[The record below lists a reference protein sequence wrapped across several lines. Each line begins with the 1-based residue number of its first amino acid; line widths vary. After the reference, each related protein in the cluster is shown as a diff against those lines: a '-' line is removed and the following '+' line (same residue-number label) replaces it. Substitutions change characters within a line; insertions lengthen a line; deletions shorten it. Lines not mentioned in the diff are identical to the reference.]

1 MKRLLTGL
9 AAIALCVPLLGAGF
23 GTVTIKPPP
32 ILVAVKPGP
41 GMEAVRDNCQTCHS
55 AAYIY
60 TQPAL
65 TQAQWAAEVAKMK
78 GPYGA
83 PIADTDVAAIV
94 GYLVAVNGKP

>member
-9 AAIALCVPLLGAGF
+9 GALALCVPLLGAGF
-23 GTVTIKPPP
+23 GTVTVKLPP
-32 ILVAVKPGP
+32 ILVALKPGP
-41 GMEAVRDNCQTCHS
+41 GVEAVRDNCQTCHS

-65 TQAQWAAEVAKMK
+65 TQAQWTAEVVKMK

-83 PIADTDVAAIV
+83 PIADRDVAAIV